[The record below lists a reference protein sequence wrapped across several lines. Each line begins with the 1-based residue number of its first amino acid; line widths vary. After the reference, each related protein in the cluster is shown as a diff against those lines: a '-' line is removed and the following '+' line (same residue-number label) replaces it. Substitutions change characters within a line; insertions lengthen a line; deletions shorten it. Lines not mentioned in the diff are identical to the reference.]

1 MERRIYIP
9 DFVACNFVQNGGY
22 NKLQLKKRHSVNYLL
37 HILVML
43 EIYILLALSANQK
56 VGLSGLLSLAQAV
69 FYGIGAYATAITIT
83 KFGFSY
89 WWALLPTIFACV
101 IVALIFS
108 FIASKVRELYFS
120 LATLALQ
127 IIFFSIVY
135 NWIPVTNGSYGISG
149 IPNPEIFGLKINSP
163 GSFALF
169 GGFWVLITIL
179 FYNWFL
185 KTPICRMIQATR
197 DDQIAVLSLGKN
209 PNYYKRISIILSA
222 IIAGIAGSMFAT
234 YTTYID
240 PTSFTLDE
248 SILILSI
255 VLIGGAGRIIGP
267 VTGAVIYILLP
278 EVLKFTQM
286 PESIAANMRMILFG
300 LLLVIIVRF
309 KPKGIFGKYLI
320 Q

>member
-1 MERRIYIP
+1 M
-9 DFVACNFVQNGGY
+9 
-22 NKLQLKKRHSVNYLL
+22 NYLL
-37 HILVML
+37 HIAVMV

-69 FYGIGAYATAITIT
+69 FYGIGAYAIAITVT

-89 WWALLPTIFACV
+89 WLALPAAMLACV
-101 IVALIFS
+101 LAALIFS
-108 FIASKVRELYFS
+108 FIAGRVRELYFS

-127 IIFFSIVY
+127 IIFFSVVY
-135 NWIPVTNGSYGISG
+135 NWNFVTNGSYGISG
-149 IPNPEIFGLKINSP
+149 ISSPEIYGFKINTP

-169 GGFWVLITIL
+169 GGFWVLTVLL
-179 FYNWFL
+179 FYKWFL
-185 KTPICRMIQATR
+185 KTPVSRLIQATR
-197 DDQIAVLSLGKN
+197 DDQIVVLNLGKN
-209 PNYYKRISIILSA
+209 PNYYKRISIILSSV
-222 IIAGIAGSMFAT
+222 IAGIAGTLYAT
-234 YTTYID
+234 YATYID

-278 EVLKFTQM
+278 ELLKFVQI
-286 PESIAANMRMILFG
+286 PDSFAANMRMILFG
-300 LLLVIIVRF
+300 LLLVLIVRF

-320 Q
+320 K

>member
-1 MERRIYIP
+1 M
-9 DFVACNFVQNGGY
+9 
-22 NKLQLKKRHSVNYLL
+22 NYLL
-37 HILVML
+37 YILVML
-43 EIYILLALSANQK
+43 EIYTLLALSANQK
-56 VGLSGLLSLAQAV
+56 VGMSGLLSFAQAV
-69 FYGIGAYATAITIT
+69 FYGMGAYATAIAIT

-89 WWALLPTIFACV
+89 WLALPVAILTCVLVALL
-101 IVALIFS
+101 FS
-108 FIASKVRELYFS
+108 FIAGKVRELYFS

-127 IIFFSIVY
+127 VIFFSIVF
-135 NWIPVTNGSYGISG
+135 NWTSVTGGADGIRKISH
-149 IPNPEIFGLKINSP
+149 PAIFGFEINTP
-163 GSFALF
+163 GSFAVF
-169 GGFWVLITIL
+169 GGFWVLLIIL
-179 FYNWFL
+179 FYGWFL
-185 KTPICRMIQATR
+185 KTPISRMIQATR

-222 IIAGIAGSMFAT
+222 IIAGIAGSLYAT

-267 VTGAVIYILLP
+267 ITGAVIYILLP
-278 EVLKFTQM
+278 KLLEFIQM
-286 PESIAANMRMILFG
+286 PVDIAANIRMIIFG
-300 LLLVIIVRF
+300 VLLVLIVRF

>member
-1 MERRIYIP
+1 
-9 DFVACNFVQNGGY
+9 
-22 NKLQLKKRHSVNYLL
+22 
-37 HILVML
+37 ML

-69 FYGIGAYATAITIT
+69 FYGLGAYTASITIT

-89 WWALLPTIFACV
+89 WLALPIAILICV
-101 IVALIFS
+101 IAGLLFS
-108 FIASKVRELYFS
+108 FVAGKVRELYFS

-127 IIFFSIVY
+127 IIFFSVAY

-149 IPNPEIFGLKINSP
+149 ISNPEIFGLKINTP
-163 GSFALF
+163 ASFALF
-169 GGFWVLITIL
+169 GGVWVLLVIL
-179 FYNWFL
+179 FYVWFL
-185 KTPICRMIQATR
+185 KTPISRLIQATR

-209 PNYYKRISIILSA
+209 PNYYKRISIMLSA
-222 IIAGIAGSMFAT
+222 VIAGIAGTLYAT

-240 PTSFTLDE
+240 PSSFTLDE

-267 VTGAVIYILLP
+267 ITGAVIYILLP
-278 EVLKFTQM
+278 ELLKFLQM
-286 PESIAANMRMILFG
+286 PDSIAANMRMILFG
-300 LLLVIIVRF
+300 LLLVLIVRF
-309 KPKGIFGKYLI
+309 KPKGLFGKYLI

>member
-1 MERRIYIP
+1 M
-9 DFVACNFVQNGGY
+9 
-22 NKLQLKKRHSVNYLL
+22 NYLL
-37 HILVML
+37 HISVML

-69 FYGIGAYATAITIT
+69 FYGLGAYTASITIT

-89 WWALLPTIFACV
+89 WLALPIAILICV
-101 IVALIFS
+101 IAGLLFS
-108 FIASKVRELYFS
+108 FVAGKVRELYFS

-127 IIFFSIVY
+127 IIFFSVAY

-149 IPNPEIFGLKINSP
+149 ISNPEIFGLKINTP
-163 GSFALF
+163 ASFALF
-169 GGFWVLITIL
+169 GGVWVLLVIL
-179 FYNWFL
+179 FYVWFL
-185 KTPICRMIQATR
+185 KTPISRLIQATR

-209 PNYYKRISIILSA
+209 PNYYKRISIMLSA
-222 IIAGIAGSMFAT
+222 VIAGIAGTLYAT

-240 PTSFTLDE
+240 PSSFTLDE

-267 VTGAVIYILLP
+267 ITGAVIYILLP
-278 EVLKFTQM
+278 ELLKFLQM
-286 PESIAANMRMILFG
+286 PDSIAANMRMILFG
-300 LLLVIIVRF
+300 LLLVLIVRF
-309 KPKGIFGKYLI
+309 KPKGLFGKYLI

>member
-1 MERRIYIP
+1 MNYI
-9 DFVACNFVQNGGY
+9 
-22 NKLQLKKRHSVNYLL
+22 L

-69 FYGIGAYATAITIT
+69 FYGLGAYAAAITIT

-89 WWALLPTIFACV
+89 WLALPIAIFTCV
-101 IVALIFS
+101 IAGMLFS
-108 FIASKVRELYFS
+108 FVAGKVRELYYS

-127 IIFFSIVY
+127 IIFFSVVY
-135 NWIPVTNGSYGISG
+135 NWIPVTNGTYGISG
-149 IPNPEIFGLKINSP
+149 ISSPEFFGIKINTP

-169 GGFWVLITIL
+169 GGVWVLFVIL
-179 FYNWFL
+179 FYKWFL
-185 KTPICRMIQATR
+185 TTPVCRLIQATR
-197 DDQIAVLSLGKN
+197 DDQVAVLSLGKN
-209 PNYYKRISIILSA
+209 PDYYKHISIILSA
-222 IIAGIAGSMFAT
+222 VIAGIAGTLYAT

-255 VLIGGAGRIIGP
+255 VLIGGTGRIIGP
-267 VTGAVIYILLP
+267 ITGAAIYSLLP
-278 EVLKFTQM
+278 EVLKFMQM
-286 PESIAANMRMILFG
+286 PDSIAANMRMILFG

-309 KPKGIFGKYLI
+309 KPNGIFGKYLI

>member
-1 MERRIYIP
+1 
-9 DFVACNFVQNGGY
+9 
-22 NKLQLKKRHSVNYLL
+22 
-37 HILVML
+37 ML
-43 EIYILLALSANQK
+43 EIYILLAISANQK

-69 FYGIGAYATAITIT
+69 FHGIGAYTAAITIT
-83 KFGFSY
+83 KFGCSY
-89 WWALLPTIFACV
+89 WLALPLAMLTCIMA
-101 IVALIFS
+101 ALVFS
-108 FIASKVRELYFS
+108 FIAGKVRDLYFS

-127 IIFFSIVY
+127 IIFFSVAY

-149 IPNPEIFGLKINSP
+149 ISNPEIFELKINTP

-169 GGFWVLITIL
+169 GGAWVLVVIL

-185 KTPICRMIQATR
+185 KTPICRLIQATR

-209 PNYYKRISIILSA
+209 PNHYKRISIILSA
-222 IIAGIAGSMFAT
+222 VITGIAGTLYAT

-240 PTSFTLDE
+240 PTSFNLDE

-278 EVLKFTQM
+278 ELLKFMQM
-286 PESIAANMRMILFG
+286 PDGIAANMRMILFG
-300 LLLVIIVRF
+300 LLLVLIVRF

>member
-1 MERRIYIP
+1 M
-9 DFVACNFVQNGGY
+9 
-22 NKLQLKKRHSVNYLL
+22 NYLL

-69 FYGIGAYATAITIT
+69 FYGIGAYAAAITIT
-83 KFGFSY
+83 KLGFSY
-89 WWALLPTIFACV
+89 WLALPAAMLAC
-101 IVALIFS
+101 ILAALVFS
-108 FIASKVRELYFS
+108 YIAGKVRDLYFS

-127 IIFFSIVY
+127 IIFFSVAY
-135 NWIPVTNGSYGISG
+135 NWIPVTNGAYGISG
-149 IPNPEIFGLKINSP
+149 ISNTEFFGIKISSP

-169 GGFWVLITIL
+169 GGFWVLIVIL
-179 FYNWFL
+179 FYAWFL
-185 KTPICRMIQATR
+185 KTPISRLIQATR
-197 DDQIAVLSLGKN
+197 DDQIAILSLGKN
-209 PNYYKRISIILSA
+209 PNYYKRISIMLSA
-222 IIAGIAGSMFAT
+222 VIAGIAGTLYAT

-255 VLIGGAGRIIGP
+255 VLIGGVGRIIGP
-267 VTGAVIYILLP
+267 VTGAIIYILLP
-278 EVLKFTQM
+278 ELLKFLQM
-286 PESIAANMRMILFG
+286 PDSIAANMRMILFG
-300 LLLVIIVRF
+300 LLLVLIVRF

>member
-1 MERRIYIP
+1 M
-9 DFVACNFVQNGGY
+9 
-22 NKLQLKKRHSVNYLL
+22 NYLL

-43 EIYILLALSANQK
+43 EIYTLLALSANQK

-69 FYGIGAYATAITIT
+69 FYGFGAYTAAITIT

-89 WWALLPTIFACV
+89 WLALPAAILTCV
-101 IVALIFS
+101 IVALLFS
-108 FIASKVRELYFS
+108 FIAGKVRELYFS

-127 IIFFSIVY
+127 IIFFSVTY
-135 NWIPVTNGSYGISG
+135 NWVPVTNGSYGISG
-149 IPNPEIFGLKINSP
+149 ISSPELFGLKINTP

-169 GGFWVLITIL
+169 GGVWVLFVML

-185 KTPICRMIQATR
+185 KTPICRLIQATR

-209 PNYYKRISIILSA
+209 PNYYKRISITLSA
-222 IIAGIAGSMFAT
+222 IIAGIAGTLYAT

-278 EVLKFTQM
+278 EILKFMQM
-286 PESIAANMRMILFG
+286 PDDIAANMRMILFG
-300 LLLVIIVRF
+300 LLLVLIVQF
-309 KPKGIFGKYLI
+309 KPKGIFGKYLLL
-320 Q
+320 

>member
-1 MERRIYIP
+1 MNYI
-9 DFVACNFVQNGGY
+9 F
-22 NKLQLKKRHSVNYLL
+22 

-69 FYGIGAYATAITIT
+69 FYGIGAYATAVTIT

-89 WWALLPTIFACV
+89 WMALPVAILACIIAALL
-101 IVALIFS
+101 FS
-108 FIASKVRELYFS
+108 FIAGKVRELYFS
-120 LATLALQ
+120 LANLALQ
-127 IIFFSIVY
+127 IIFFSVAY
-135 NWIPVTNGSYGISG
+135 NWIPITNGSYGISG
-149 IPNPEIFGLKINSP
+149 ISNPEIFGLKIITP

-169 GGFWVLITIL
+169 GGLWVLSVIL

-185 KTPICRMIQATR
+185 KTSICRLIQATR
-197 DDQIAVLSLGKN
+197 DDQIAMLSLGKN
-209 PNYYKRISIILSA
+209 PDHYKRISVILSA
-222 IIAGIAGSMFAT
+222 VVAGIAGSLYAT
-234 YTTYID
+234 YSSYID
-240 PTSFTLDE
+240 PTSFTLNE

-255 VLIGGAGRIIGP
+255 VLIGGAGNIIGP
-267 VTGAVIYILLP
+267 VTGAIIYILLP
-278 EVLKFTQM
+278 ELLKFVQM

-300 LLLVIIVRF
+300 LLLVMVVRF

>member
-1 MERRIYIP
+1 M
-9 DFVACNFVQNGGY
+9 
-22 NKLQLKKRHSVNYLL
+22 NYLL
-37 HILVML
+37 HISVML

-69 FYGIGAYATAITIT
+69 FYGIGAYATGIIIT

-89 WWALLPTIFACV
+89 WLALPVAMLTCV
-101 IVALIFS
+101 IVALLFS
-108 FIASKVRELYFS
+108 FIAGKVRELYFS

-127 IIFFSIVY
+127 IIFFSVAY

-149 IPNPEIFGLKINSP
+149 ISNPEIFGLKINTP

-169 GGFWVLITIL
+169 GGFWVLLVIL
-179 FYNWFL
+179 FYIWFL

-209 PNYYKRISIILSA
+209 PNYYKRISIMLSA
-222 IIAGIAGSMFAT
+222 VIGGIAGTLYAT
-234 YTTYID
+234 YATYID
-240 PTSFTLDE
+240 PSSFTLDE

-255 VLIGGAGRIIGP
+255 VLIGGAGRVIGP
-267 VTGAVIYILLP
+267 VTGVVIYILLP
-278 EVLKFTQM
+278 ELLKFVQM
-286 PESIAANMRMILFG
+286 PDGIAANMRMILFG
-300 LLLVIIVRF
+300 LLLVLIVRF

>member
-1 MERRIYIP
+1 
-9 DFVACNFVQNGGY
+9 
-22 NKLQLKKRHSVNYLL
+22 
-37 HILVML
+37 ML

-69 FYGIGAYATAITIT
+69 FYGLGAYAAAITIT

-89 WWALLPTIFACV
+89 WLALPMAMFVCV
-101 IVALIFS
+101 LAALVFS
-108 FIASKVRELYFS
+108 YIAGKVRDLYFS

-127 IIFFSIVY
+127 IIFFSVAY
-135 NWIPVTNGSYGISG
+135 NWIPVTNGAYGISG
-149 IPNPEIFGLKINSP
+149 ISNPEFFGMKVSSP

-169 GGFWVLITIL
+169 GGVWVLVVII
-179 FYNWFL
+179 FYAWFL
-185 KTPICRMIQATR
+185 KTPISRLIQATR

-222 IIAGIAGSMFAT
+222 VIAGIAGTLYAT

-240 PTSFTLDE
+240 PSSFTLDE

-267 VTGAVIYILLP
+267 VTGAFIYILLP
-278 EVLKFTQM
+278 EALKFLQM
-286 PESIAANMRMILFG
+286 PDGIAANMRMILFG
-300 LLLVIIVRF
+300 LLLVLIVRF
-309 KPKGIFGKYLI
+309 RPKGIFGKYLI

>member
-1 MERRIYIP
+1 MNYI
-9 DFVACNFVQNGGY
+9 F
-22 NKLQLKKRHSVNYLL
+22 

-69 FYGIGAYATAITIT
+69 FYGIGAYITAIAIT
-83 KFGFSY
+83 KFGFSF
-89 WWALLPTIFACV
+89 WLALPLAILSCV
-101 IVALIFS
+101 FVALFFS
-108 FIASKVRELYFS
+108 YIAGKVRELYFT

-127 IIFFSIVY
+127 IIFFAVMY

-149 IPNPEIFGLKINSP
+149 ITNPEIFGLKINSP
-163 GSFALF
+163 ISFSLF
-169 GGFWVLITIL
+169 GGIWVLLVIL
-179 FYNWFL
+179 FYKWFL
-185 KTPICRMIQATR
+185 KTPISRLIEATR

-222 IIAGIAGSMFAT
+222 IISGIAGSLYAT
-234 YTTYID
+234 YTSFID
-240 PTSFTLDE
+240 PSSFTLDE

-267 VTGAVIYILLP
+267 ITGAVIYVLLP
-278 EVLKFTQM
+278 ELLKFMQM
-286 PESIAANMRMILFG
+286 PDSIAANMRMILFG
-300 LLLVIIVRF
+300 LLLVLIVRF
-309 KPKGIFGKYLI
+309 KPKGIFGKYVI

>member
-1 MERRIYIP
+1 MNYI
-9 DFVACNFVQNGGY
+9 
-22 NKLQLKKRHSVNYLL
+22 L
-37 HILVML
+37 HISVML

-69 FYGIGAYATAITIT
+69 FYGLGAYTAAIAIT

-89 WWALLPTIFACV
+89 WSTLPLAILICVIAALL
-101 IVALIFS
+101 FS
-108 FIASKVRELYFS
+108 FIAGKVRELYFS

-127 IIFFSIVY
+127 MIFFSVTY
-135 NWIPVTNGSYGISG
+135 NWFPLTNGTYGISG
-149 IPNPEIFGLKINSP
+149 ISNPEIFGLKINTP
-163 GSFALF
+163 VSFALF
-169 GGFWVLITIL
+169 GGVWILLIIL
-179 FYNWFL
+179 FYVWFL
-185 KTPICRMIQATR
+185 KTPISRLIQATR

-209 PNYYKRISIILSA
+209 PNYYKRISIMLSA
-222 IIAGIAGSMFAT
+222 VIGGIAGTLYAT

-240 PTSFTLDE
+240 PSSFTLDE

-267 VTGAVIYILLP
+267 ITGAVIYILLP
-278 EVLKFTQM
+278 EVLKFMQM
-286 PESIAANMRMILFG
+286 PDSIAANMRMMLFG
-300 LLLVIIVRF
+300 LLLVLIVRF

>member
-1 MERRIYIP
+1 MNYI
-9 DFVACNFVQNGGY
+9 
-22 NKLQLKKRHSVNYLL
+22 L
-37 HILVML
+37 HISVML

-69 FYGIGAYATAITIT
+69 FYGLGAYTAAITIT

-89 WWALLPTIFACV
+89 WLALPVAILICVIAALL
-101 IVALIFS
+101 FS
-108 FIASKVRELYFS
+108 FVAGKVRELYFS

-127 IIFFSIVY
+127 IIFFSVAY

-149 IPNPEIFGLKINSP
+149 ITNPEFFGLKINTP
-163 GSFALF
+163 ASFALF
-169 GGFWVLITIL
+169 GGIWVLLIVL
-179 FYNWFL
+179 FYVWFL
-185 KTPICRMIQATR
+185 KTPISRLIQATR

-209 PNYYKRISIILSA
+209 PNYYKRISIMLSA
-222 IIAGIAGSMFAT
+222 VIAGIAGTLYAT

-240 PTSFTLDE
+240 PSSFTLDE

-267 VTGAVIYILLP
+267 ITGAVIYILLP
-278 EVLKFTQM
+278 ELLKFLQM
-286 PESIAANMRMILFG
+286 PDSIAANMRMILFG
-300 LLLVIIVRF
+300 LLLVLIVRF
-309 KPKGIFGKYLI
+309 KPKGLFGKYLI

>member
-1 MERRIYIP
+1 
-9 DFVACNFVQNGGY
+9 
-22 NKLQLKKRHSVNYLL
+22 VNYLL
-37 HILVML
+37 HILVIL

-56 VGLSGLLSLAQAV
+56 VSLSGLLSLAQAV
-69 FYGIGAYATAITIT
+69 FYGTGAYATAITIT

-89 WWALLPTIFACV
+89 WLALPIAMLTCV
-101 IVALIFS
+101 FVALFFS
-108 FIASKVRELYFS
+108 FIAGKVRELYFT

-149 IPNPEIFGLKINSP
+149 ISNPEVFGIKVNTP
-163 GSFALF
+163 GTFALF
-169 GGFWVLITIL
+169 GGVWVLIVIL
-179 FYNWFL
+179 FYAWFL

-222 IIAGIAGSMFAT
+222 IIAGIAGSIYAT
-234 YTTYID
+234 YATYID
-240 PTSFTLDE
+240 PSSFTLDE

-267 VTGAVIYILLP
+267 IAGAVIYILLP
-278 EVLKFTQM
+278 ELLKFMQM
-286 PESIAANMRMILFG
+286 PDEIAANMRMILFG
-300 LLLVIIVRF
+300 LLLVLIVRF

>member
-1 MERRIYIP
+1 M
-9 DFVACNFVQNGGY
+9 
-22 NKLQLKKRHSVNYLL
+22 NYLF
-37 HILVML
+37 HISVML

-69 FYGIGAYATAITIT
+69 FYGLGAYAAAVTIT

-89 WWALLPTIFACV
+89 WLALPAAMLTCV
-101 IVALIFS
+101 IAALIFS
-108 FIASKVRELYFS
+108 FIAGKVRELYFS

-127 IIFFSIVY
+127 IIFFSVVY
-135 NWIPVTNGSYGISG
+135 NWIPITNGSYGISG
-149 IPNPEIFGLKINSP
+149 IANPEIFGLKINTP

-169 GGFWVLITIL
+169 GGAWVLGAIL
-179 FYNWFL
+179 FFSWFL
-185 KTPICRMIQATR
+185 KTPLSRLIQATR

-222 IIAGIAGSMFAT
+222 VIAGIAGTLYAT
-234 YTTYID
+234 YATYID
-240 PTSFTLDE
+240 PSSFTLDE

-267 VTGAVIYILLP
+267 VTGAIIYILLP
-278 EVLKFTQM
+278 ELLKFMQL
-286 PESIAANMRMILFG
+286 PDGIAANSRMILFG
-300 LLLVIIVRF
+300 LFLVLIVRF

>member
-1 MERRIYIP
+1 M
-9 DFVACNFVQNGGY
+9 
-22 NKLQLKKRHSVNYLL
+22 NYLL
-37 HILVML
+37 HISVML

-89 WWALLPTIFACV
+89 WLALPAAMFTCVLAALL
-101 IVALIFS
+101 FS
-108 FIASKVRELYFS
+108 FIAGKVRELYFS

-127 IIFFSIVY
+127 IIFFSVAY
-135 NWIPVTNGSYGISG
+135 NWIAVTNGSYGISG
-149 IPNPEIFGLKINSP
+149 ISNPEIFGMKINTP
-163 GSFALF
+163 GRFALF
-169 GGFWVLITIL
+169 GGLWVLVVIL
-179 FYNWFL
+179 FYSWFL
-185 KTPICRMIQATR
+185 KTPISRLIQATR
-197 DDQIAVLSLGKN
+197 DDQIAVLSLGKS

-222 IIAGIAGSMFAT
+222 VIAGIAGTLYAT
-234 YTTYID
+234 YISFID
-240 PTSFTLDE
+240 PASFTLDE

-267 VTGAVIYILLP
+267 LTGALIYILLP
-278 EVLKFTQM
+278 EVLKFLQM
-286 PESIAANMRMILFG
+286 PDGIAANMRMILFG
-300 LLLVIIVRF
+300 LLLVLIVRF

>member
-1 MERRIYIP
+1 M
-9 DFVACNFVQNGGY
+9 
-22 NKLQLKKRHSVNYLL
+22 NYLL
-37 HILVML
+37 HVSVML

-69 FYGIGAYATAITIT
+69 FYGIGAYTAAITIT

-89 WWALLPTIFACV
+89 WLVLPTAMLTCV
-101 IVALIFS
+101 IVALLFS
-108 FIASKVRELYFS
+108 FIAGKVRELYFS

-127 IIFFSIVY
+127 IIFFSVFY

-149 IPNPEIFGLKINSP
+149 ISNPEIFGLKINTP

-169 GGFWVLITIL
+169 GGVWVLVVIL
-179 FYNWFL
+179 FYKWFL
-185 KTPICRMIQATR
+185 KTPISRMILATR

-222 IIAGIAGSMFAT
+222 IVAGIAGTLYAT
-234 YTTYID
+234 YATYID
-240 PTSFTLDE
+240 PSSFTLDE

-267 VTGAVIYILLP
+267 VTGAVVYILLP
-278 EVLKFTQM
+278 ELLKFVQM
-286 PESIAANMRMILFG
+286 PDSIAANMRMILFG
-300 LLLVIIVRF
+300 LLLVLIVRF
-309 KPKGIFGKYLI
+309 KSKGIFGKYLI